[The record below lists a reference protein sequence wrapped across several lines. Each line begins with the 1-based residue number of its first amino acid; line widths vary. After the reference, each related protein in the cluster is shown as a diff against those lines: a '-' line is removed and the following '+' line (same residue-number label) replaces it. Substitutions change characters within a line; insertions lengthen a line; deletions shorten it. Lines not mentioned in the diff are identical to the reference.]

1 MNTSKSIILCY
12 FWKIKEFV
20 VFLQNINFIIILDF
34 MHFIINRELNQGET
48 YLEKPYLFDK
58 NGIYLIL
65 WANGKYGYMVESNN
79 NNELHFVEY
88 TYVPGN
94 DDDSDNRQI
103 QRIEKDSYPLVA
115 SGIVVYWLKEHHVKS
130 STAQIFEEYFEL
142 CKQRYIRKEE
152 RSLNAFERDLP
163 REFAMKWHPTY
174 EMDRIEKSEAI
185 FPYLKEKDVNT
196 IKDLTDSYINFV
208 RKKIKE
214 LYPPQYTE
222 GCEKTEAFLHIYE
235 TTAKK
240 CVKWICD
247 EYDLPP
253 MGPHHGE
260 DRGKKILNYE
270 SYNNRHNKIDPRYIR
285 LGFHD
290 FADQNLSEVIDEI
303 NGNLSKCIDQ
313 DARIR
318 YVIKLLSSF
327 KEFAQPFYPIGKI
340 KEWKQ
345 SIEEHKKWKANW
357 EKVADDVVD
366 ETTGKPLDS
375 KGKIK
380 SCEEEI
386 ESMEADIKYWNEKA
400 RKLYNICQEAF
411 SHHRDNKEVS
421 IELCLYRF
429 WSEMINFYRRL
440 TALLLTYKL
449 KLMDIQEKCGV
460 YLNWYVHLPDYVD
473 EKYVPNYGY
482 AKQLLS
488 EIERTNVI
496 ETKPIDTYSKN
507 MVDAA
512 IAAVK
517 AQIPHVEYDQ
527 QNEGLSIVYGDNK
540 GKVNLDE
547 VIEKKAKD
555 IVNKQFEEITATDA
569 DIDEIFADVYGQ
581 DLVDQVNKKM
591 AEEEE
596 QNDDDEDT
604 EEIGGDENYEED
616 EPQEEWDD
624 TYDGVF
630 KEGLNPQ
637 KIFNKLEKMTYPRVT
652 DVYPRTFV
660 YFKVLLYL
668 GWIENHQKNFLKWA
682 NCHWGFNWM
691 YDYNFKFGNNIKKE
705 LRDTDMSDWGD
716 KTCKGSDIGKAYRCL
731 AQRVLDVFAEKVN
744 DGKTIDRMAF
754 YKEGVKSRINDG
766 KKLAYPF

>member
-20 VFLQNINFIIILDF
+20 IFLQNINFIIILDF

-130 STAQIFEEYFEL
+130 STAQIFEEYYEL

-214 LYPPQYTE
+214 LYPPQYSE

-327 KEFAQPFYPIGKI
+327 KEFAQPFYPMDKI

-366 ETTGKPLDS
+366 ETTGKPLDP

-380 SCEEEI
+380 ACEEEI

-411 SHHRDNKEVS
+411 SHQRDNKEVS

-429 WSEMINFYRRL
+429 WSEMIYFYRRL

-449 KLMDIQEKCGV
+449 KLMDIQKKCGV

-496 ETKPIDTYSKN
+496 ETAPVETSNHQSEEAPIGNQYQTPKINTGSEHD
-507 MVDAA
+507 
-512 IAAVK
+512 
-517 AQIPHVEYDQ
+517 QI
-527 QNEGLSIVYGDNK
+527 I
-540 GKVNLDE
+540 LD
-547 VIEKKAKD
+547 
-555 IVNKQFEEITATDA
+555 
-569 DIDEIFADVYGQ
+569 
-581 DLVDQVNKKM
+581 
-591 AEEEE
+591 
-596 QNDDDEDT
+596 
-604 EEIGGDENYEED
+604 
-616 EPQEEWDD
+616 EEWDD
-624 TYDGVF
+624 TFDFIFDEKV
-630 KEGLNPQ
+630 KPQ
-637 KIFNKLEKMTYPRVT
+637 EIKRAIETVKSEKIKDRRFYYVAFRIL
-652 DVYPRTFV
+652 
-660 YFKVLLYL
+660 KVLK
-668 GWIENHQKNFLKWA
+668 WIPKETLESDYLKWINRHFECGWEKNKNQKKA
-682 NCHWGFNWM
+682 FLFNLEGTVKRLDDLHPSEWKDNSL
-691 YDYNFKFGNNIKKE
+691 YGKLGKYYRLLGISFKNTFTVTIINGNSVADSESYEHLKDRVEFLSGARGIHGLLWAPDE
-705 LRDTDMSDWGD
+705 
-716 KTCKGSDIGKAYRCL
+716 AY
-731 AQRVLDVFAEKVN
+731 
-744 DGKTIDRMAF
+744 
-754 YKEGVKSRINDG
+754 INDG
-766 KKLAYPF
+766 K